1 MSTKIIFEN
10 LETRAYEHGSL
21 VAINTEMST
30 SQDIIPMSG
39 RHAVVL
45 MFPEEIDAIHAA
57 IHEGDELEPVEACCG
72 NCFHA
77 GKFYDGFA
85 DCYRYP
91 PIKAECKVGD
101 TQRAC
106 GEHRPKE

>member
-10 LETRAYEHGSL
+10 LETRAYEHGSF

-45 MFPEEIDAIHAA
+45 MWPEEIDAIHAA
-57 IHEGDELEPVEACCG
+57 IHADDEYDKWCG
-72 NCFHA
+72 
-77 GKFYDGFA
+77 K
-85 DCYRYP
+85 
-91 PIKAECKVGD
+91 
-101 TQRAC
+101 
-106 GEHRPKE
+106 HRPKE